1 MDDSERQVLITPP
14 RSQSIRAWRLCSS
27 VVALALLS
35 ACGGGSSSNG
45 TAPPPAEPALSDTAR
60 LGELIFKDESLSAS
74 GRMACQTCHD
84 PVHAHA
90 GPPPDPVSPGGPE
103 LADRGL
109 RNSPSIRY
117 ASLNP
122 AFHFEADGTPV
133 GGFFRDGR
141 AASLAD
147 QAHRP
152 FFDAREMAIP
162 NVESLAQK
170 LRSAEYVSEFMRI
183 FGADVFDNPQ
193 RALDSA
199 AFALAR
205 YQIEDPDFHR
215 FDSKYDAFLAG
226 TATLTQQELR
236 GLALF
241 NDPAKGNCA
250 ACHPSARAAD
260 GSPPLFTDFTYDN
273 LGVPRNPAIP
283 ANADPSY
290 HDLGLCGPQRPD
302 LADRADLCG
311 AFKVPS
317 LRNVALT
324 APYFHNGRFQTL
336 EEVVAFYVRRDTN
349 PEEWYPTGATGV
361 EKFDDLPAELRRNV
375 NTTEA
380 PYNRPLGGSP
390 ALSPDEIADVV
401 AFLGTLS
408 DGYTP

>member
-349 PEEWYPTGATGV
+349 PEEWYPPGATGV

>member
-1 MDDSERQVLITPP
+1 
-14 RSQSIRAWRLCSS
+14 
-27 VVALALLS
+27 VALALLS

-170 LRSAEYVSEFMRI
+170 LRSADYVSEFMRI

-324 APYFHNGRFQTL
+324 GPYFHNGRFQTL

>member
-1 MDDSERQVLITPP
+1 M
-14 RSQSIRAWRLCSS
+14 
-27 VVALALLS
+27 
-35 ACGGGSSSNG
+35 
-45 TAPPPAEPALSDTAR
+45 SDIAR
-60 LGELIFKDESLSAS
+60 LGELIFKDQSLSAS
-74 GRMACQTCHD
+74 GRMSCQTCHE
-84 PVHAHA
+84 PEHAHA
-90 GPPPDPVSPGGPE
+90 GPPPDPVSPGGPNLE
-103 LADRGL
+103 FRGL

-117 ASLNP
+117 ASFTP

-152 FFDAREMAIP
+152 FFDAREMANP
-162 NVESLAQK
+162 DVESLATR
-170 LRSAEYVSEFMRI
+170 LRSAAYVSEFLRV
-183 FGADVFDNPQ
+183 FGADVFDSPQ

-199 AFALAR
+199 ALALAR
-205 YQIEDPDFHR
+205 YQLEDPEFHP

-226 TATLTQQELR
+226 KAELTTQELR

-241 NDPAKGNCA
+241 NDPTKGNCA
-250 ACHPSARAAD
+250 ACHPSARGAD
-260 GSPPLFTDFTYDN
+260 GSAPLFTDFTYDN

-290 HDLGLCGPQRPD
+290 VDLGLCGPQRSD
-302 LADRADLCG
+302 LADRRDLCG

-324 APYFHNGRFQTL
+324 APYFHNGRFATL
-336 EEVVAFYVRRDTN
+336 EEVVAFYVRRDTS
-349 PEEWYPTGATGV
+349 PEEWYPTGPDGV
-361 EKFDDLPAELRRNV
+361 MKFDDLPEAMHRNV

-380 PYNRPLGGSP
+380 PYNRTLGGTP
-390 ALSPDEIADVV
+390 ALSPEEITDLV

-408 DGYTP
+408 DGYAP

>member
-1 MDDSERQVLITPP
+1 LITAP
-14 RSQSIRAWRLCSS
+14 RLQSNRAWRLCSS

-226 TATLTQQELR
+226 TATLTAQELR
-236 GLALF
+236 GLALY

-349 PEEWYPTGATGV
+349 PEQWYPTGATGV

>member
-1 MDDSERQVLITPP
+1 MIVSPGSRATGAPRLRSSAIVL
-14 RSQSIRAWRLCSS
+14 L
-27 VVALALLS
+27 LLS
-35 ACGGGSSSNG
+35 GCGGGSSSNG
-45 TAPPPAEPALSDTAR
+45 SVSTPAEPALSDTAR

-74 GRMACQTCHD
+74 GRIACQTCHD
-84 PVHAHA
+84 PAHGHA

-117 ASLNP
+117 ASFTP
-122 AFHFEADGTPV
+122 AFRFEADGTPV

-162 NVESLAQK
+162 TVEILTQK
-170 LRSAEYVSEFMRI
+170 LRSAAYVSEFMRI
-183 FGADVFDNPQ
+183 FGADVFDDPQ

-215 FDSKYDAFLAG
+215 FNSRYDAFLAG
-226 TATLTQQELR
+226 TGTLTPQELR

-250 ACHPSARAAD
+250 ACHPSARATD

-273 LGVPRNPAIP
+273 LGVPRNPDIP
-283 ANADPSY
+283 VNAEPGY
-290 HDLGLCGPQRPD
+290 YDLGLCGPQRTS
-302 LADRADLCG
+302 LSHRRDLCG

-349 PEEWYPTGATGV
+349 PEEWYPTGANGV
-361 EKFDDLPAELRRNV
+361 EKFDDLPPELRRNV

-380 PYNRPLGGSP
+380 PYNRLPGGSP
-390 ALSPDEIADVV
+390 ALSPEEIADVV
-401 AFLGTLS
+401 AFLETLS
-408 DGYTP
+408 DGDTP

>member
-1 MDDSERQVLITPP
+1 MVDSERKFVILSPRSQATRTWSLITP
-14 RSQSIRAWRLCSS
+14 
-27 VVALALLS
+27 VVALLLLS
-35 ACGGGSSSNG
+35 GCGGGSSSNSP
-45 TAPPPAEPALSDTAR
+45 ADPPAEPTLSDTAR

-74 GRMACQTCHD
+74 GQMACQTCHD
-84 PVHAHA
+84 PAHGHA

-117 ASLNP
+117 ASLTP
-122 AFHFEADGTPV
+122 AFHFEADSTPV

-162 NVESLAQK
+162 NVESLAEK
-170 LRSAEYVSEFMRI
+170 LRNAAYVSEFMRI
-183 FGADVFDNPQ
+183 FGADVFDDPQ

-205 YQIEDPDFHR
+205 YQIEDPDFQR

-226 TATLTQQELR
+226 TAALTPQELR

-250 ACHPSARAAD
+250 ACHPSARGAD

-273 LGVPRNPAIP
+273 LGVPRNPDIP
-283 ANADPSY
+283 ANADAGY
-290 HDLGLCGPQRPD
+290 FDLGLCGPQRTS
-302 LADRADLCG
+302 LADRRELCG

-361 EKFDDLPAELRRNV
+361 EKFDDLPIELHRNV

-401 AFLGTLS
+401 AFLETLS